1 MIPHFFTFV
10 FWSIFMKH
18 TLLLSL
24 STLSLC
30 LAGCASIADKQ
41 TQIVT
46 LRTPGAI
53 DAKCS
58 LENQDMRYNIHTDQ
72 TIEIMKSPNDL
83 IVRCMAPGN
92 REKTI
97 LVKRELNDWVF
108 VNVANGFIPGAAYD
122 YFSRGAFDYPSEIT
136 VSFVGMP
143 VKPYPLPNYHTDGV
157 MDMGVAQP
165 LERYGATE
173 ALSEANRHDP
183 TKPLQKIDRNY
194 GQSDFDDNFAAQQ
207 APMDS
212 IHRQYNPNVSSQGAY
227 DPREEDK

>member
-1 MIPHFFTFV
+1 
-10 FWSIFMKH
+10 
-18 TLLLSL
+18 
-24 STLSLC
+24 
-30 LAGCASIADKQ
+30 
-41 TQIVT
+41 
-46 LRTPGAI
+46 
-53 DAKCS
+53 
-58 LENQDMRYNIHTDQ
+58 
-72 TIEIMKSPNDL
+72 MKSPNDL

-173 ALSEANRHDP
+173 ALSEANPPRPHQTA
-183 TKPLQKIDRNY
+183 TKNRSKLWPKRFLTITSPRNRPRWIAY
-194 GQSDFDDNFAAQQ
+194 TGNIIRMSAVK
-207 APMDS
+207 APMTREKKTS
-212 IHRQYNPNVSSQGAY
+212 KTQYMFY
-227 DPREEDK
+227 